1 MKKDNLRSSLW
12 CQEWCVQLH
21 KRSTPARRGGQYAV
35 RLPAVVGCTKKG
47 FTMAEILIALTILT
61 IGLVSILSLFP
72 VGLKASKRAGDLNEV
87 ALCAQEIF
95 EGLKLCN
102 YTDSLLNTGTNYV
115 DKVKQI
121 EGVDTN
127 TYTSFLKDFT
137 DDLKETRYV
146 VTDFT
151 GYKKIDLFIAWI
163 DAGRTNE
170 EGFVTYRADYE

>member
-1 MKKDNLRSSLW
+1 MKRNNLRSSLW

-21 KRSTPARRGGQYAV
+21 KRCTLYAV
-35 RLPAVVGCTKKG
+35 RCTKKG

-95 EGLKLCN
+95 EGLRLCDYDDVDPDRTN
-102 YTDSLLNTGTNYV
+102 IEDIPGVNTNIYAKYL
-115 DKVKQI
+115 DNS
-121 EGVDTN
+121 E
-127 TYTSFLKDFT
+127 
-137 DDLKETRYV
+137 YV
-146 VTDFT
+146 VTT
-151 GYKKIDLFIAWI
+151 VTNNLKQIDLTIRWI

-170 EGFVTYRADYE
+170 EEFITYRANYE